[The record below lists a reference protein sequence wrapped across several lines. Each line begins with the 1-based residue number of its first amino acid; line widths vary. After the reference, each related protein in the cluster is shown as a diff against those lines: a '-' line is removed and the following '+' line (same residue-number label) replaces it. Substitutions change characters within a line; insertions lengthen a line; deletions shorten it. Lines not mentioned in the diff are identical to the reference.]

1 MSEKGWV
8 ENDDDDGRFQG
19 MASFR
24 IGPIPCFSILCNC
37 VVAAVVVAVVL
48 RTGTLLGLRMRIRL
62 HASSTAGRLGKW
74 YWVAAVSSSN
84 APRHSVLV
92 RLCPMLQSRPYDDMR
107 VLAKFLPLG
116 AFPCCC

>member
-1 MSEKGWV
+1 MSGKGWV

-37 VVAAVVVAVVL
+37 VVVVVAAVL

-62 HASSTAGRLGKW
+62 HASSTAGRLGNGFGG
-74 YWVAAVSSSN
+74 SS
-84 APRHSVLV
+84 
-92 RLCPMLQSRPYDDMR
+92 
-107 VLAKFLPLG
+107 
-116 AFPCCC
+116 